1 MRRVLVSVAM
11 VLGLAGPWLL
21 AARCRE
27 REVHTLPPAERAAFV
42 QRTLANLEGP
52 CAQAEA
58 PALTDACRAQAELLL
73 EFPECDEPCRQLVQR
88 VTHRPTR

>member
-42 QRTLANLEGP
+42 QRTLANLE
-52 CAQAEA
+52 ALA
-58 PALTDACRAQAELLL
+58 PRFAWTSTPTDR
-73 EFPECDEPCRQLVQR
+73 
-88 VTHRPTR
+88 TPTRSCSA